1 MSDWLMPTS
10 SATSCGARFASPNLA
25 VYRVHQIRFV
35 SSSAFSRTEIGKTF
49 PRIATPLLGLP
60 FGHDLHCDRHGAGT
74 VTDDVDCVSRNLD
87 RERTLRASVIFH
99 AIRVLVIIAA
109 IFAIRRVRLD
119 TAYRPSGRAWQRDH
133 ASDDVQNVPH
143 VDADPPDDAVTD
155 APIPAPLGL
164 GDDVL
169 IDITSRYNESVVSN
183 IDAID
188 TALVT
193 ILALPVAFAVFAV
206 DKIRDLAE
214 PWESLAIAF
223 LLLCALGASIGYAW
237 GVFIGGRRNG
247 IQDGMIPRRFLL
259 DYAIRG
265 PSAIVDA
272 IHAVTAA
279 GEQNSRVRLMKRVF
293 AGGALLFFMAGAT
306 TVFVARLGPGDSP
319 RGSTAATSATPGPS
333 RR

>member
-1 MSDWLMPTS
+1 VILQ
-10 SATSCGARFASPNLA
+10 
-25 VYRVHQIRFV
+25 VIRALVIFIV
-35 SSSAFSRTEIGKTF
+35 
-49 PRIATPLLGLP
+49 
-60 FGHDLHCDRHGAGT
+60 
-74 VTDDVDCVSRNLD
+74 
-87 RERTLRASVIFH
+87 LRAIRKARRDAVHHPRLRRRQHHHVIDE
-99 AIRVLVIIAA
+99 AQSA
-109 IFAIRRVRLD
+109 
-119 TAYRPSGRAWQRDH
+119 
-133 ASDDVQNVPH
+133 PH
-143 VDADPPDDAVTD
+143 EDADLPDDAVTD
-155 APIPAPLGL
+155 APTPVARGL

-188 TALVT
+188 TALVA

-206 DKIRDLAE
+206 DRIRDLAE

-223 LLLCALGASIGYAW
+223 LLLSTLGASIGYAW

-265 PSAIVDA
+265 ASAVVDA

-279 GEQNSRVRLMKRVF
+279 GEQNSRVRLTKRVF
-293 AGGALLFFMAGAT
+293 ASGALLFFLAGAT
-306 TVFVARLGPGDSP
+306 TVFVARLSPADSAK
-319 RGSTAATSATPGPS
+319 GSTAATTATPGPS